1 MIQFRHP
8 TRGLC
13 AALALMTLGA
23 CASGPEA
30 PAQPRQK
37 ESAEAVTGSNIPRRD
52 GRAANGV
59 KTVSPDDLQK
69 ASMPAGTSR

>member
-1 MIQFRHP
+1 MLQFHHS
-8 TRGLC
+8 TRGLF

-30 PAQPRQK
+30 PAQPRQSDSG
-37 ESAEAVTGSNIPRRD
+37 ERVTGSNIPRRD

-59 KTVSPDDLQK
+59 KTMSADDLQNT
-69 ASMPAGTSR
+69 STPGGTAR